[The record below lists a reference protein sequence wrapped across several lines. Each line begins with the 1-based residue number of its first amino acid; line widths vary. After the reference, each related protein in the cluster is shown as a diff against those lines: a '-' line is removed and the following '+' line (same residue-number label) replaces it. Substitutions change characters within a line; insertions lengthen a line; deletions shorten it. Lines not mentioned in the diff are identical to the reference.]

1 MRLIPNRFL
10 LALTMAVALLTS
22 FLLGS
27 CADRNKVSI
36 GVSQC
41 SYDDWRLK
49 LNDEMYR
56 ESLLYDDLEL
66 EIRSAYDD
74 PDRQVEDIRHFI
86 DKGVNVIIAS
96 PQNSENLNEIL
107 AEARSKGIKV
117 IDFDRKASKKC
128 YDIFVGADNVM
139 LGKGAGDYL
148 TSHVGAGMRYIEIEG
163 LGSSTPAGERHAGFT
178 QAVAASPD
186 AVCVARACG
195 AWDQK
200 RAERVADSLL
210 RLHPDVNAI
219 FAHNDRM
226 AIGAREAARKLKI
239 DSLTIVGIDAVPQT
253 GIQAVADGRLD
264 ATFMY
269 PTAGKELIDL
279 GMRAARGA
287 RLSDEFIISSALPV
301 DRSNAG
307 ILLELS
313 ESLDDEKNKVGFLKN
328 RVDDYASRHH
338 AQGIILISIIII
350 ACLLALVA
358 FFVMRAYW
366 QRKRSQAQLAER
378 NARLQEQ
385 RDELESLNTQLRDAT
400 QSKLRFFTN
409 VSHDLRTPLTLIAEP
424 IAVLSRAAN
433 LTPDQR
439 TLVTLADK
447 NILILRRLINQILDF
462 RKFENGKLT
471 LDLREMHLPGAFAE
485 WADSFRTLA
494 RRRHIAYGVEF
505 GPFATESL
513 ALDPEK
519 MERIFFNLMSNAF
532 KFTPDNGRIRVNVSV
547 EDEKFILTIGDSGKG
562 IAADDLAK
570 VFDRFYQADR
580 VTPEGSGIG
589 LALVKAF
596 VELHSGSVAVESQ
609 PGQGSV
615 FRVEIPVRHV
625 DAAEGTPESAVEAS
639 APIAE
644 PGEGVDRELA
654 RVEDPRD
661 GEIDESKPCL
671 LVIDDTADIRTLL
684 RSILGDEY
692 TIIEAADGKQ
702 GIRLASR
709 FIPDLIICDMMMP
722 EMDGMECCRRL
733 KGETSTSHIPVLM
746 LTACRLDEQR
756 ADAYEAGADGYVSKP
771 FSTDVLR
778 ARCRSLIANRR
789 LLEKKDILAPA
800 DPKSETPAGDR
811 SVSEASAKVKKAG
824 ARDPMA
830 IENDFYRRFMEI
842 VDAELGNP
850 EITVEEIGARLGL
863 SRVQFYRKIKALT
876 NFSPNEIIRIRR
888 LKEAYAMLTSG
899 DRTVS
904 EVAYAVGFSS
914 PGYFTKCFR
923 EQFGELPADL
933 QKRTARIR

>member
-471 LDLREMHLPGAFAE
+471 LDLREIRLPGAFAE

-494 RRRHIAYGVEF
+494 RRRHIAYSVEF

-532 KFTPDNGRIRVNVSV
+532 KFTPDNGRIRVNISV
-547 EDEKFILTIGDSGKG
+547 EDEKFILTISDSGKG
-562 IAADDLAK
+562 IAADDLGK

-596 VELHSGSVAVESQ
+596 VELHSGSVTVESQ

-625 DAAEGTPESAVEAS
+625 DAAEGTPESAAEAS
-639 APIAE
+639 AAIAE
-644 PGEGVDRELA
+644 PGEDVDRELA
-654 RVEDPRD
+654 RVEDAQD

-709 FIPDLIICDMMMP
+709 YIPDLIICDMMMP
-722 EMDGMECCRRL
+722 GMDGMECCRRL
-733 KGETSTSHIPVLM
+733 KEETSTSHIPVLM

-789 LLEKKDILAPA
+789 RLEKKDILTPA
-800 DPKSETPAGDR
+800 NPKSETPAGDR
-811 SVSEASAKVKKAG
+811 RVSEASAKVKKAG
-824 ARDPMA
+824 AGNPMA

-850 EITVEEIGARLGL
+850 EITVEEVGARLGL

-888 LKEAYAMLTSG
+888 LKEAHAMLTSG

-923 EQFGELPADL
+923 EQFGELPAEL